1 MIPKE
6 VTEAYETVNT
16 AEFREERCSRS
27 GYYLCAA
34 NSLYA
39 ISPPSVLLE
48 TFNKYEEKKLTLNRN
63 SDSL

>member
-1 MIPKE
+1 MKQSIP
-6 VTEAYETVNT
+6 
-16 AEFREERCSRS
+16 AEFREERSRLS
-27 GYYLCAA
+27 RIGDYLCAA

-48 TFNKYEEKKLTLNRN
+48 TFNKYEEKKLTLDEL